1 MANKKISELQS
12 RTPSLTDLLL
22 VGDPSSG
29 YSYKCTVS
37 ALATIIETDIADGY
51 VTIGTTQTISGA
63 KTFSNNLAL
72 TSVSNANTDTDKFLV
87 LNASNVVNF
96 RTGAEVLSDIG
107 GQGALTL
114 TTTGTSGAATLISNV
129 LNIPQYQGVISL
141 ASIGSSPNANGATLS
156 SNTLTLQPASGSFGG
171 VVTTGFQEFAGQK
184 RFIGNPIQFDKHLEV
199 KNIDSWGVSWGY
211 TSLASK
217 DTPVF
222 GFLRGHS
229 FAGAVTYY
237 AWFTYGSTG
246 ERNYTLPSTDGTL
259 ALTSDITSSISGT
272 TNYIPKFTGSNS
284 IGNSVIYES
293 SSNIGIGTISPN
305 YPLHINSTSNARI
318 GVQGTTNFSAFQNIN
333 SSGSVYWGID
343 DNAGANFTGTAYGRF
358 IYSSGAY
365 PLIFFTNSTE
375 RMRLDASG
383 NLGIGT
389 TSPAYR
395 LQVEGAFGTSPGAY
409 VSGTTYGIIGA
420 NRGASSASAGMNYY
434 SVGSQK
440 WFTGIFENTDDFGFY
455 SGGTAGFPMV
465 IKYST
470 GNVGIGTTAPSQRLH
485 LASGTTNTAINI
497 SHSSNGGVI
506 GYSNTGSTGNLFYVT
521 NGSGVI
527 GSGITMDNSG
537 NVGIGTTSPGN
548 RLHVYSTGT
557 ELLRLEYSGATGG
570 NYIQFKNSSG
580 DIGYFGY
587 GSTGSDQMTIFQG
600 KNSDLAIFTN
610 SSERMRITS
619 GGNLLLGTTT
629 DKTTVIGASGTGQTI
644 GGSGTV
650 NLSVWNTGNADW
662 VYSLAVGNDGTVYN
676 YNKGNTPMTFW
687 TNANERMRITSG
699 GNVGIGSTTPTAI
712 SNYVA
717 LTING
722 TSGSFTEYQQG
733 GSYAFRIGSD
743 NSEGGFISQTTNNP
757 IRIFTNSN
765 ERMRITS
772 GGNVG
777 IGTTTP
783 GSKLA
788 VVGLPT
794 STTGLAAG
802 DFYRD
807 GDGYVKVVL

>member
-1 MANKKISELQS
+1 
-12 RTPSLTDLLL
+12 
-22 VGDPSSG
+22 
-29 YSYKCTVS
+29 
-37 ALATIIETDIADGY
+37 
-51 VTIGTTQTISGA
+51 
-63 KTFSNNLAL
+63 
-72 TSVSNANTDTDKFLV
+72 
-87 LNASNVVNF
+87 
-96 RTGAEVLSDIG
+96 
-107 GQGALTL
+107 LTL